1 MDQQFMRKRKE
12 SEISF
17 AAKKNEYSCWEFQ
30 VIKKHRTSGRQRLI
44 KEGLT
49 EREAHKVRNALIESS
64 ED

>member
-17 AAKKNEYSCWEFQ
+17 AAIKNDESGEFEI
-30 VIKKHRTSGRQRLI
+30 VKKHRPSGRQRI
-44 KEGLT
+44 ITETPT
-49 EREAHKVRNALIESS
+49 EREARKIRNALIESS